1 MCMNNFNKIKSL
13 AITLLLPAVGFCQDE
28 TTVKTTSYFTNVLF
42 LTLLITIIVLAILIL
57 TFSTVFKNFVRS
69 DFFYEKYNS
78 KKNDNSTSI
87 KNITTVLFF
96 LMSFSMMAQETVLAI
111 KDDGR
116 IGGIDQFTFYFMIVL
131 IIIELLVLGV
141 MFYQFNFLVKTNI
154 TDTISSEKNNIKAS
168 ESKLL
173 LSLTD
178 AVAIEDED
186 SILLDHNYDGIKEL
200 DNNLPPW
207 WKYMFYAT
215 ILSGVIYLVH
225 FHVLKTGDLQ
235 TAEYDKAMAQA
246 KIEVDEYMKT
256 SANNV
261 DENTVKLLT
270 EASDITAGKDVF
282 TANCA
287 ACHGATGGSTPNGIG
302 PNLTDDYWLHGGGLQ
317 DVFKTI
323 KYGWAEKGM
332 KSWKE
337 DLSPMQIAQV
347 TSYIKS
353 LKGTNPPNG
362 KSPQGD
368 LYIEGGASTV
378 SDSTSVTADSLN
390 VQIKVDTLKAASVAT
405 LSPSK
410 K

>member
-1 MCMNNFNKIKSL
+1 MRMNNFNKLKSL
-13 AITLLLPAVGFCQDE
+13 ALALLLPAVGFCQEE
-28 TTVKTTSYFTNVLF
+28 TTVKTTSYFSNVLF
-42 LTLLITIIVLAILIL
+42 LTLFVTIIILAILIL
-57 TFSTVFKNFVRS
+57 TFSAVFKNFVRS
-69 DFFYEKYNS
+69 DFFTEKYIN
-78 KKNDNSTSI
+78 KKEDNSTSI

-96 LMSFSMMAQETVLAI
+96 LLSFSMMAQDTVAAV

-116 IGGIDQFTFYFMIVL
+116 IGGVDQFTFYFMIIL

-141 MFYQFNFLVKTNI
+141 MFYQFNFLIKTN
-154 TDTISSEKNNIKAS
+154 TTVAVSGERNNIKVP

-178 AVAIEDED
+178 AVAVEDED
-186 SILLDHNYDGIKEL
+186 SILLDHDYDGIKEL

-225 FHVLKTGDLQ
+225 YHVLKTGDLQ

-270 EASDITAGKDVF
+270 EASDIAAGKDVYI
-282 TANCA
+282 ASCA
-287 ACHGATGGSTPNGIG
+287 ACHGQLGEGTVG
-302 PNLTDDYWLHGGGLQ
+302 PNLTDDYWIHGGKIDDL
-317 DVFKTI
+317 FKTV
-323 KYGWAEKGM
+323 KYGWVEKGM

-337 DLSPMQIAQV
+337 ELSPMQIAQV
-347 TSYIKS
+347 ASYIKS

-362 KSPQGD
+362 KAPQGD
-368 LYIEGGASTV
+368 LFNENGTIPV
-378 SDSTSVTADSLN
+378 NDSTAVKVDSLN
-390 VQIKVDTLKAASVAT
+390 VQIKADS
-405 LSPSK
+405 LSTTK